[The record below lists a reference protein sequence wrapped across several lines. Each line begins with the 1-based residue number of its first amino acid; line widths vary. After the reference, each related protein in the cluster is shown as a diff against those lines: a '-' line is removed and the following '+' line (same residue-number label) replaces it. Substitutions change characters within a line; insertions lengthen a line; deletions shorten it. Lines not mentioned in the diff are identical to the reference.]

1 MGFKGVIFGDPKNG
15 HAHINSLGL
24 KKVSKNLLFL
34 LRDRMLK
41 SMVLSADM
49 LEDGRAVMT
58 FIDNVDNN
66 AMTADSYGNHIKTAF
81 HGLGCSHDHI
91 FCSMPRKEYRSYP
104 CEHLSPP
111 MSPSPQTAPPQAAT
125 CKTSVTTFSPPIY
138 NTNQSVSTSYL
149 PA

>member
-1 MGFKGVIFGDPKNG
+1 MDWVVHMIIYFVQY
-15 HAHINSLGL
+15 LE
-24 KKVSKNLLFL
+24 
-34 LRDRMLK
+34 K
-41 SMVLSADM
+41 S
-49 LEDGRAVMT
+49 RR
-58 FIDNVDNN
+58 
-66 AMTADSYGNHIKTAF
+66 H
-81 HGLGCSHDHI
+81 
-91 FCSMPRKEYRSYP
+91 P